1 MKKEF
6 RFCIEY
12 VCPTHPFNDDG
23 SVNIRHFR
31 TLSEEEAENALVLL
45 LECGCK
51 LIDLYRGNVQDG
63 KLAEWSP
70 LPMIVNQNEDFYV
83 DGDFDSYLIKKN
95 NMTPEGKELVLKDLC
110 ARLPYGVKV
119 QYNGSSIRLIQ
130 AIGIEGNEPY
140 FKSKEVAGWL
150 DVWSCKPYLRP
161 MSSMTEEEKV
171 KLSLSQ
177 IYAFTHYNEVAKMD
191 WLNEHHFDYRDLIEK
206 GLAIEV
212 TEDNNPYKD

>member
-12 VCPTHPFNDDG
+12 VCPAHPFNDDG
-23 SVNIRHFR
+23 SVNVRYFR
-31 TLSEEEAENALVLL
+31 TLNEEEAENALVLL
-45 LECGCK
+45 LECDCK
-51 LIDLYRGNVQDG
+51 LIDLYKGNVQDG
-63 KLAEWSP
+63 KLAEWNP

-83 DGDFDSYLIKKN
+83 DGDFDSYSIKKN
-95 NMTPEGKELVLKDLC
+95 NMTPEGKELVFKDLC

-130 AIGIEGNEPY
+130 AIGKEGNEPY

-150 DVWSCKPYLRP
+150 DVGSCKPYLRP

-191 WLNEHHFDYRDLIEK
+191 WLNKNMFDFRGLIPK
-206 GLAIEV
+206 GLALSTEV
-212 TEDNNPYKD
+212 FNPYTD